1 MEFLVDFLV
10 GPTQNILPKLPA
22 TPHGKYFRER
32 APGSQ
37 EFFSG
42 GARLL
47 HLREQTELRFHRIP
61 RLEKSPKISNS
72 KDIPKILHLPGWGLI
87 HCSLDKEQETFP
99 SPQMPHS
106 RVMAKAAMIAGGS
119 DVQVSSEKRL
129 G

>member
-22 TPHGKYFRER
+22 TSHGKYFRER
-32 APGSQ
+32 APGSL

-47 HLREQTELRFHRIP
+47 HLREQTELRFHRILG
-61 RLEKSPKISNS
+61 LEKSPKISNS
-72 KDIPKILHLPGWGLI
+72 EDIPEILHLPGWGLI
-87 HCSLDKEQETFP
+87 HCFLDKEQETFP

-106 RVMAKAAMIAGGS
+106 QVMAKQRSLARAAS
-119 DVQVSSEKRL
+119 K
-129 G
+129 